1 MSSLFVFVFSV
12 LILHAGA
19 TTLLRDSAPRG
30 NPTAITTSGNT
41 ISACGGNCNRNPYS
55 VTYCD
60 GNCNRNTYSET
71 SYAVNKPASDPLNLE
86 EKQALLSFINKLL
99 PNASSLN
106 WTESGYACSWKGV
119 TCNPSGITVLYLR
132 LPLKNLTGEIP
143 PNTIGKLTSLRV
155 LSLGHNRLSGEIPS
169 DFSNLNF
176 LTTLYLNHNNF
187 SGNIPSFFSS
197 LSYLTILRLDNNS
210 FSGNLP
216 DMIKAQDLST
226 FDVSYNKL
234 DGPIPRSLSGFP
246 LSAFSNNSNLCGP
259 PLSLCNASFSP
270 PKSDGEGDDTST
282 PKRRAIFGIF
292 SGSTM
297 MLLIFLGSVGKNM
310 YQYIRPTSENKQ
322 LVTFGDDVFDLEDL
336 LKTTVEVLGGGSVGT
351 SYKQVLVGKNK
362 TVVLKILKDVVV
374 TEEEFKATMDVLGK
388 IKKRYVVPLRAY
400 YNYSNDEKWLVYD
413 YMPAGSLF
421 ARLHGVHKSSKSKK
435 GRTPLANLSVNDL
448 VHENPNINVQEK
460 GSALDSH
467 HSPSPVLVAAP
478 MEAEDTPAN
487 PIGVSG
493 SPNSFDDDVK
503 AINQGSVPTQF
514 NWDCRVQIALSAAKG
529 LAYLHVVEKI
539 VHGNIT
545 SSNILFQQ
553 ETNNEVSLSDY
564 GLNTL
569 FHGSRSSLYHRVTGY
584 WAPEVLE
591 TREFTFESDVYSFGV
606 LLLEL
611 LTRKIPNHASLD
623 KEGVHFSDWVGSI
636 VCKEPKVEL
645 FDVELTKNHNFNKL
659 VELAKEC
666 VSIAPSQRPPMC
678 DVVSR
683 MEDMLSYKLKG
694 YNDRPS
700 SMELVIL

>member
-1 MSSLFVFVFSV
+1 MLLLVLLINVAYLFVHVIIMDHSPLIKTLLHSSLPLTHTPMSSLFIFVFSV
-12 LILHAGA
+12 LIFHTGA
-19 TTLLRDSAPRG
+19 TTLSGAYVPVSRG
-30 NPTAITTSGNT
+30 NPMPTRGDNVPGYDPLNLQAKRTLLGFINKAIQSSSLNPYQP
-41 ISACGGNCNRNPYS
+41 ACGGNCPYS
-55 VTYCD
+55 KTYCA
-60 GNCNRNTYSET
+60 GNCNRSPYTET
-71 SYAVNKPASDPLNLE
+71 SYAVNKPAADPLNLE
-86 EKQALLSFINKLL
+86 EKQALLSFINKVH

-187 SGNIPSFFSS
+187 SGNIPSFFST

-234 DGPIPRSLSGFP
+234 DGPIPRSLSDFP

-259 PLSLCNASFSP
+259 PLSPCNASISP
-270 PKSDGEGDDTST
+270 PKSDGEGDNTST

-374 TEEEFKATMDVLGK
+374 TEEEFKAKMDVLGK
-388 IKKRYVVPLRAY
+388 IKNRYVVPLRAY

-413 YMPAGSLF
+413 YMPAGSLS
-421 ARLHGVHKSSKSKK
+421 ARLHG
-435 GRTPLANLSVNDL
+435 NFF
-448 VHENPNINVQEK
+448 I
-460 GSALDSH
+460 
-467 HSPSPVLVAAP
+467 
-478 MEAEDTPAN
+478 
-487 PIGVSG
+487 
-493 SPNSFDDDVK
+493 
-503 AINQGSVPTQF
+503 
-514 NWDCRVQIALSAAKG
+514 
-529 LAYLHVVEKI
+529 
-539 VHGNIT
+539 
-545 SSNILFQQ
+545 SN
-553 ETNNEVSLSDY
+553 Y
-564 GLNTL
+564 
-569 FHGSRSSLYHRVTGY
+569 Y
-584 WAPEVLE
+584 
-591 TREFTFESDVYSFGV
+591 
-606 LLLEL
+606 
-611 LTRKIPNHASLD
+611 
-623 KEGVHFSDWVGSI
+623 
-636 VCKEPKVEL
+636 
-645 FDVELTKNHNFNKL
+645 
-659 VELAKEC
+659 
-666 VSIAPSQRPPMC
+666 
-678 DVVSR
+678 
-683 MEDMLSYKLKG
+683 
-694 YNDRPS
+694 
-700 SMELVIL
+700 